1 MTQSQFFLATSVTIV
16 YFLFRFIERRYITK
30 EKQSIKILV
39 RDSLLVYFSTL
50 IGNNILNYINPL
62 KGVLKS
68 DPKIFTN
75 DPDF

>member
-39 RDSLLVYFSTL
+39 RDSLLVYFSTI
-50 IGNNILNYINPL
+50 IGNYILNYINPL
-62 KGVLKS
+62 KNVLKS